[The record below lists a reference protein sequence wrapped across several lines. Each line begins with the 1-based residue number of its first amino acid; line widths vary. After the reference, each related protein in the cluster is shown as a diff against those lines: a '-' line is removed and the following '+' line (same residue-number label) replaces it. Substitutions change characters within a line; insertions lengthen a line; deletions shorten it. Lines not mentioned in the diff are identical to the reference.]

1 MKGRLFKDK
10 VKIYVRAGRGGDG
23 CVSFRREKFV
33 PRGGPDGG
41 DGGAGGS
48 VYLVAAQDVD
58 SLVSLYYRPHQKAED
73 GGRGRG
79 KNQHGADGEDLLIRV
94 PCGTVATDAE
104 TGRVLGEVV
113 RPGERLL
120 VARGGEGGRGNRFF
134 VSPTDRAPR
143 KFTPGEEGQERTLW
157 LELKM
162 VADVGLVGYPN
173 AGKSTLLRRISRA
186 RPKVA
191 AYPFTT
197 LNPVIGTV
205 QFDDHSNLRVADIPG
220 LIQGAHAG
228 AGLGHEFLR
237 HIERT
242 GFLLLVIDLASSS
255 PDPLDAYSTL
265 RRELGRHREHLLEVP
280 FAVVANKLDLPLAR
294 ERLEEFIRHVDA
306 EVIPVSGLTG
316 EGIPRLLSRLHELAL
331 ERREE

>member
-1 MKGRLFKDK
+1 
-10 VKIYVRAGRGGDG
+10 
-23 CVSFRREKFV
+23 
-33 PRGGPDGG
+33 
-41 DGGAGGS
+41 
-48 VYLVAAQDVD
+48 
-58 SLVSLYYRPHQKAED
+58 
-73 GGRGRG
+73 
-79 KNQHGADGEDLLIRV
+79 
-94 PCGTVATDAE
+94 
-104 TGRVLGEVV
+104 
-113 RPGERLL
+113 
-120 VARGGEGGRGNRFF
+120 
-134 VSPTDRAPR
+134 
-143 KFTPGEEGQERTLW
+143 
-157 LELKM
+157 
-162 VADVGLVGYPN
+162 
-173 AGKSTLLRRISRA
+173 
-186 RPKVA
+186 
-191 AYPFTT
+191 
-197 LNPVIGTV
+197 VIGTV